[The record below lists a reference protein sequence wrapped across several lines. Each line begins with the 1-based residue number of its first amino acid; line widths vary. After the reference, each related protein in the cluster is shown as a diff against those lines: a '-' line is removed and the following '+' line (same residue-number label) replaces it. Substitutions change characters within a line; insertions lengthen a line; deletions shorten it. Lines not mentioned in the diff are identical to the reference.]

1 MPVQTL
7 SWGLGM
13 SKKIS
18 ASKKQLLAW
27 AFRCI
32 KRGWHILP
40 LKSPIHGDPRS
51 GKKPDTLHGVSDAT
65 NNSVDF
71 KKLVQGRQTFNLGLA
86 TGKKSGIV
94 IFDIDPQNGGEK
106 TFKTFQRNY
115 GAAPATVEVKTGGGG
130 RHLYFLAPVQELKS
144 CVLGNGID
152 FLAEGKYAVMPP
164 SIHGSGGR
172 YLFARGKSPKKIAVA
187 PLPEAWLEAIL
198 NRTAVPKSGA
208 TIDDGKIPEGRRN
221 TELTR
226 IAGSLRRQG
235 FSEELILSVIK
246 QVNENRC
253 EPPLDDEEVV
263 KIAESVC
270 RYAPDMENGDLG
282 QQIAEIILSAQF
294 DDGNW
299 LRYEADGQFWVW
311 KETHWHVLPDIL
323 LQQRILHILNEIPLA
338 KKKATKDLVKN
349 VFALLQIRQAREGDG
364 LHFASEP
371 PPVINV
377 RNGELWLLNDGSVEL
392 RPHNPTT
399 GMRNVLSVTYDPK
412 ALCDE
417 YDKALNQIF
426 SRAEDPK
433 ALVKCFNELVVYTI
447 QPRRFM
453 ALIVLLLGN
462 GSNGKSALMKL
473 LTHMVGPSFIFSGRV
488 SELENDKNAIGS
500 LDGKFAFIDDDVS
513 AGTKLPDGAL
523 KKLSESKL
531 LTGQH
536 KYKNLFSFVNR
547 AFPILLCNNLPS
559 LSDVSYGMRRRL
571 QIFPFDKKFSKKEI
585 DPNLIDRIIQNEL
598 AGVLNRVLEGWKR
611 LSVQGRLSS
620 SPDMQ
625 KARRAFLANSN
636 PLMGFIEEKC
646 VVEPGAKVS
655 LSDFQKAYELWA
667 EESGYT
673 KTQAKSTIKKNLEH
687 QGFTIKRHGPGLMVI
702 GVRIRKP

>member
-1 MPVQTL
+1 
-7 SWGLGM
+7 M
-13 SKKIS
+13 SKKLS
-18 ASKKQLLAW
+18 NFSKTQLRAAAL
-27 AFRCI
+27 RSI
-32 KRGWHILP
+32 QRGWHVLP
-40 LKSPIHGDPRS
+40 LKYPVAGDPRS
-51 GKKPDTLHGVSDAT
+51 GKKPATKHGVTDAT
-65 NNSVDF
+65 NCYAKF
-71 KKLVQGRQTFNLGLA
+71 KKLVTRLDRFNLGLA
-86 TGKKSGIV
+86 TGRKSGVV
-94 IFDIDPQNGGEK
+94 IFDIDPKNGGEK
-106 TFKTFQRNY
+106 TFKKFQHNY

-130 RHLYFLAPVQELKS
+130 RHLYFLAPVQDVKS
-144 CVLGNGID
+144 CVLGDGID

-164 SIHGSGGR
+164 SIHGSGAK
-172 YLFARGKSPKKIAVA
+172 YVFLSGKSPTKIKIA
-187 PLPEAWLEAIL
+187 PLPQAWLKAIL
-198 NRTAVPKSGA
+198 NRTPVPKSRA
-208 TIDDGKIPEGRRN
+208 AIDDDKIPEGRRN

-226 IAGSLRRQG
+226 IAGGLRRQG
-235 FSEELILSVIK
+235 FSEEMILSVLRE
-246 QVNENRC
+246 VNDKRC
-253 EPPLDDEEVV
+253 DPPLTDEELA
-263 KIAESVC
+263 KIAESVSK
-270 RYAPDMENGDLG
+270 YAPDLVDGDLG

-294 DDGNW
+294 DGGNW

-323 LQQRILHILNEIPLA
+323 LQQRILNILNEIPLA

-371 PPVINV
+371 PPMINV
-377 RNGELWLLNDGSVEL
+377 QNGELWLLNDGSVEL
-392 RPHNPTT
+392 HPHNPAT

-412 ALCDE
+412 ALCQE
-417 YDKALNQIF
+417 YDKALNEIF

-488 SELENDKNAIGS
+488 SELEKDKNAIGS
-500 LDGKFAFIDDDVS
+500 LDGKLAFIDDDVS

-547 AFPILLCNNLPS
+547 AFPILLSNNLPS

-571 QIFPFDKKFSKKEI
+571 HIFPFDKKFSKKEI
-585 DPNLIDRIIQNEL
+585 DPNLIDRIIQKEL

-646 VVEPGAKVS
+646 VVEPGAKIS

-673 KTQAKSTIKKNLEH
+673 KTQVKSTIKKNLEH
-687 QGFTIKRHGPGLMVI
+687 QGFAIKRHGPGLMVI
-702 GVRIRKP
+702 GIRLRKP